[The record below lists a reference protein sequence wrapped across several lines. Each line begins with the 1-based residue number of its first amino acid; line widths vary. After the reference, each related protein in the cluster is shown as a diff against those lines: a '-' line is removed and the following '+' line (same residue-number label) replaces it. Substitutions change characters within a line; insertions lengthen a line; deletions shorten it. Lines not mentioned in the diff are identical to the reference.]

1 MSSNS
6 NARAVSDQFQRT
18 LKMLRVAITAFPI
31 EEWRK
36 GELAYLRPA
45 GIAYH
50 VLETIDYYAGDQ
62 PADQFPWGGRFG
74 VGWEESESAKLPSR
88 EQLIE
93 YLDEVEANLGAGG
106 LCTAVTE
113 GG

>member
-74 VGWEESESAKLPSR
+74 VGWEESESAKLPSQ